1 MTTSPMPK
9 KVTRPGAP
17 ERRGKPGATAAGA
30 HFALV
35 IALTVA
41 LAAILCY
48 ISTRQFV
55 RMDWRSTAQQPLTD
69 DTRALLARV
78 SENVE
83 ATIIHRTLSFPDDKK
98 WMRTMEM
105 AEQVLAQF
113 SAANPRIVVDELN
126 WSLPEDQVRL
136 NRLVT
141 DPNDRKNLPEMCVL
155 FTSARGH
162 MVVSFDALVYQAG
175 GPLGRPEAFL
185 GESAFASAVAGVTG
199 LQALAPEP
207 GAGARRMRFFDLP
220 EAHVTVARYVFMGGL
235 PACFVVLG
243 VLVWIVRRR

>member
-9 KVTRPGAP
+9 KVTRLGALA
-17 ERRGKPGATAAGA
+17 EGA

-35 IALTVA
+35 VALSVA

-69 DTRALLARV
+69 DTRMMLARV
-78 SENVE
+78 SEKVE
-83 ATIIHRTLSFPDDKK
+83 ATIVHRTLSFPDDRQ
-98 WMRTMEM
+98 WMRTLAMVK
-105 AEQVLAQF
+105 QVLAQF

-126 WSLPEDQVRL
+126 WSMPEDLARL
-136 NRLVT
+136 NQLVT
-141 DPNDRKNLPEMCVL
+141 DPNDRKNLPQMCVL
-155 FTSARGH
+155 FNSAHGH
-162 MVVSFDALVYQAG
+162 MAVSFDALVYQAG

-199 LQALAPEP
+199 LQALAPDP
-207 GAGARRMRFFDLP
+207 RSGVRRMQFFDLP
-220 EAHVTVARYVFMGGL
+220 PAHVTVARYVFMGGL
-235 PACFVVLG
+235 PACLVVLG
-243 VLVWIVRRR
+243 VVVWLVRRR